1 MPPKAAA
8 APRPELNQWLKLS
21 LDLGPL
27 LLFFF
32 VNARW
37 GIFAATGTF
46 MVTTLIS
53 LAVTYALVRRVAMMP
68 LATAGIVMVFGGLT
82 LFLQDETF
90 IKLKPTIIYSLFA
103 AVLFGG
109 LFTGR
114 PLLAF
119 VLDSVFQLKDEGW
132 RKLTLRWAVF
142 FVVMAIVNE
151 FVWRS
156 FSTDAWVAFKTFGF
170 LPLTIAFALAQTPL
184 LMRYAV
190 EQKSGG

>member
-1 MPPKAAA
+1 MKEPTAKS
-8 APRPELNQWLKLS
+8 RPELNQWLKLG

-37 GIFAATGTF
+37 GIFAATAAF

-53 LAVTYALVRRVAMMP
+53 LGVTYALTRHVAMMP
-68 LATAGIVMVFGGLT
+68 LVTAGIVMVFGGLT

-103 AVLFGG
+103 AVLFAGV
-109 LFTGR
+109 FTGR

-119 VLDSVFQLKDEGW
+119 VLDSVFRLKDEGW
-132 RKLTLRWAVF
+132 RKLTLRWALF
-142 FVVMAIVNE
+142 FVAMAIVNE

-170 LPLTIAFALAQTPL
+170 LPLTIVFALAQTPL
-184 LMRYAV
+184 IMRYAV
-190 EQKSGG
+190 QEQK

>member
-1 MPPKAAA
+1 MKKHAAKPA
-8 APRPELNQWLKLS
+8 ELDQWLRLT

-37 GIFAATGTF
+37 GIFAATGVF
-46 MVTTLIS
+46 MAATLFS
-53 LAVTYALVRRVAMMP
+53 LAFTYAMVRRIATMP
-68 LATAGIVMVFGGLT
+68 LVSAIVVFVFGGLT

-90 IKLKPTIIYSLFA
+90 IKLKPTIIYALFA
-103 AVLFGG
+103 AVLLVG
-109 LFTGR
+109 LLFR
-114 PLLAF
+114 RSLLAM
-119 VLDSVFQLKDEGW
+119 VLDSVFHLTDGGW
-132 RKLTLRWAVF
+132 RKLTLRWALF
-142 FVVMAIVNE
+142 FIAMAIVNE
-151 FVWRS
+151 FVWRN

-190 EQKSGG
+190 EQKQ